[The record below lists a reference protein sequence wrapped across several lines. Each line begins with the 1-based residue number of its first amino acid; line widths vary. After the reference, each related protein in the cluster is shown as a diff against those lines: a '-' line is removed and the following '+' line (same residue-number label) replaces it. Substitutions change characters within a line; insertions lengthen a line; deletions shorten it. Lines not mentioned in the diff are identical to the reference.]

1 MNAGLT
7 AILAVLAGLLML
19 PSIGCSSTP
28 ADPTQV
34 SPTPTTPID
43 LATPVS
49 DGQNDAVADTEAL
62 KEAQAQLDKHRLLWS
77 SNRVDAYSF
86 VLTPICFCPQHLL
99 DPVRIRVVNGSVASV
114 TYVESGKAPDHDGFG
129 RYVTIDDLFD
139 TIQEAIDGNAFEI
152 TVTYD
157 PEIGYPTEAS
167 IDYDARM
174 ADEEY
179 SFTASDY
186 SSADG
191 QQHAGPLDGSG
202 EPANGDGVKI
212 MEVTVGP
219 DLVDCVGVG
228 PRKCLVVD
236 GKLFYDGIDGFKHDE
251 GCTYRLKIE
260 RYDAFPGQKE
270 PPQDA
275 SRYGYRLIEVISKTS
290 R

>member
-7 AILAVLAGLLML
+7 AILAGLLMI

-28 ADPTQV
+28 ADPTQA
-34 SPTPTTPID
+34 SPTPTTPAD
-43 LATPVS
+43 LATPVP
-49 DGQNDAVADTEAL
+49 DGPKDAEGDTDAL
-62 KEAQAQLDKHRLLWS
+62 KEAQAQLDKHRLLWT

-86 VLTPICFCPQHLL
+86 VLAPVCFCPQHLL
-99 DPVRIRVVNGSVASV
+99 DPVRIRVVNESVASV
-114 TYVESGKAPDHDGFG
+114 TYTESGKAPEHDGFG
-129 RYVTIDDLFD
+129 RYVTIDELFN

-152 TVTYD
+152 TVIYD
-157 PEIGYPTEAS
+157 PEIGYPIEVS

-179 SFTASDY
+179 SFSASDY

-191 QQHAGPLDGSG
+191 QQHAGLLDGSD
-202 EPANGDGVKI
+202 ESAAGDGVKV
-212 MEVTVGP
+212 MDVTVGP
-219 DLVDCVGVG
+219 DLLDCVGVG

-236 GKLFYDGIDGFKHDE
+236 GKFFYGGIDGFEHEE
-251 GCTYRLKIE
+251 GYTYRLKIE
-260 RYDAFPGQKE
+260 RYDAFPGVEE